1 MITPAARLWLAA
13 LALASLIVFLLL
25 VTVASAQE
33 RAEAVNFSVRLFLS
47 GKGELSPDVFKIE
60 EFGAHN
66 FSYFG
71 KGDEGGRFS
80 GFLVRVEFRAP
91 KEIFA
96 RGRQAQ
102 VVFRDIKTKKVLKT
116 WNIADVY
123 IDDTGVA
130 FRAAFFD
137 DLDCQLMSVTL
148 TSGRTRIVRELP
160 LHCGE

>member
-1 MITPAARLWLAA
+1 MIAPAARLWLAA
-13 LALASLIVFLLL
+13 LALAFLFP
-25 VTVASAQE
+25 VAVAKAQD
-33 RAEAVNFSVRLFLS
+33 RAEAVNFSVQLFLS
-47 GKGELSPDVFKIE
+47 GKGELSRDVFKIE

-102 VVFRDIKTKKVLKT
+102 IVFRDIKTKKVLKT

-123 IDDTGVA
+123 IGDTGVA

-137 DLDCQLMSVTL
+137 DLDCQGMSVTL
-148 TSGRTRIVRELP
+148 TSGKTRIVRELP

>member
-1 MITPAARLWLAA
+1 MRPAMRLRVVAFS
-13 LALASLIVFLLL
+13 LASLILLL
-25 VTVASAQE
+25 LAAGANAQD
-33 RAEAVNFSVRLFLS
+33 RAEAVDFSVQLFLS
-47 GKGELSPDVFKIE
+47 GKGEFSRDVFKIE

-71 KGDEGGRFS
+71 KGDEGGRFT
-80 GFLVRVEFRAP
+80 GFLVRVEFRSP

-96 RGRQAQ
+96 QGRQAQ
-102 VVFRDIKTKKVLKT
+102 IVFRDLKTKKILRT

-123 IDDTGVA
+123 IGDTGVA

-137 DLDCQLMSVTL
+137 DLDCKSMSVTL
-148 TSGRTRIVRELP
+148 TSGKTRIARELP